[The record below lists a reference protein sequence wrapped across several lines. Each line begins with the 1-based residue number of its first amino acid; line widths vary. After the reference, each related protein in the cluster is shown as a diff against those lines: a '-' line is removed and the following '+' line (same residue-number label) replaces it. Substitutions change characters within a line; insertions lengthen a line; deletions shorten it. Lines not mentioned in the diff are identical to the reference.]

1 MTLHSRVFDVCNN
14 IYQQLGAGHS
24 EVVYQTALVL
34 ELYNLGATS
43 VESEKHVPVFFTD
56 TRGAQHTIG
65 NERIDILARFPN
77 DSEGAV
83 LLIELKAVANMNR
96 ASVEHQIGKY
106 VRSLR
111 TLGIVP
117 TCQLAINFPQQA
129 DKKVV
134 DFISF

>member
-1 MTLHSRVFDVCNN
+1 MSLSSQVFDICNG
-14 IYQQLGAGHS
+14 IYHQLGAGHS

-65 NERIDILARFPN
+65 NERIDILARFPK
-77 DSEGAV
+77 DKELV

-129 DKKVV
+129 DKQVV
-134 DFISF
+134 DFLSF

>member
-1 MTLHSRVFDVCNN
+1 MSLSSQVFDVCNN

-65 NERIDILARFPN
+65 NERIDILARFPS
-77 DSEGAV
+77 DAEMV

-129 DKKVV
+129 DKQAV
-134 DFISF
+134 DFLSF

>member
-1 MTLHSRVFDVCNN
+1 MSLSSQVFDLCNG
-14 IYQQLGAGHS
+14 IYHQLGAGHS

-77 DSEGAV
+77 DSAV

-96 ASVEHQIGKY
+96 ASVEHQVGKY

-129 DKKVV
+129 DKQAV
-134 DFISF
+134 DFISI

>member
-1 MTLHSRVFDVCNN
+1 MSLSSQVFDICNG
-14 IYQQLGAGHS
+14 IYHQLGAGHS

-65 NERIDILARFPN
+65 NERIDILARFPK
-77 DSEGAV
+77 DKELV

-129 DKKVV
+129 DKQVV

>member
-1 MTLHSRVFDVCNN
+1 MSLSSQVFDVCNN
-14 IYQQLGAGHS
+14 IYHQLGAGHS

-77 DSEGAV
+77 DTEMV

-129 DKKVV
+129 DKQVV
-134 DFISF
+134 DFLSF

>member
-1 MTLHSRVFDVCNN
+1 MSLSSQVFDVCNN

-65 NERIDILARFPN
+65 NERIDILARFTS
-77 DSEGAV
+77 DAEMV

-129 DKKVV
+129 DKQAV
-134 DFISF
+134 DFLSF

>member
-1 MTLHSRVFDVCNN
+1 MSLPSRVFDVCNN

-65 NERIDILARFPN
+65 NERIDILARFPK
-77 DSEGAV
+77 DEEMV

-117 TCQLAINFPQQA
+117 TCQLAINFPQQS
-129 DKKVV
+129 DKQVV
-134 DFISF
+134 DFLSF

>member
-1 MTLHSRVFDVCNN
+1 MSLSSRVFDVCNN

-65 NERIDILARFPN
+65 NERIDILARFPK
-77 DSEGAV
+77 DKELV

-129 DKKVV
+129 DKQAV
-134 DFISF
+134 DFLSF